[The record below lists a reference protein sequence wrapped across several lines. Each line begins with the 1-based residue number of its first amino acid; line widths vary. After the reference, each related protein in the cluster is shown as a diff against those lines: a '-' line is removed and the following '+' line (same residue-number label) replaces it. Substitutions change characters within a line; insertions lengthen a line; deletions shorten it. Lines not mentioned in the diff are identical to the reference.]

1 MFMMA
6 CRMRKFNGIKYVYIK
21 KFYILLL
28 QLIESLLKVTYTG
41 AQGDMDKFYRE
52 CLMSI
57 DVVVIPSINILSQS
71 ITPYVSNTCL
81 YVQCRVLDNFSAF
94 HLNITTKPGYMMCN
108 FTGIINQYG
117 AIFREVQLKLL

>member
-1 MFMMA
+1 
-6 CRMRKFNGIKYVYIK
+6 MRKFNGIKYMYIK

-71 ITPYVSNTCL
+71 ITPYV
-81 YVQCRVLDNFSAF
+81 
-94 HLNITTKPGYMMCN
+94 
-108 FTGIINQYG
+108 
-117 AIFREVQLKLL
+117 